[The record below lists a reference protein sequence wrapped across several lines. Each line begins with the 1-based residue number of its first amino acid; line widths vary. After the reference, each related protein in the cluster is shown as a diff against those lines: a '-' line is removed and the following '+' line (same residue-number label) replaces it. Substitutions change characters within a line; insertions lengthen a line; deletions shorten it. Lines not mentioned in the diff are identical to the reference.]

1 MMTYMIEGHANR
13 RGVILPDVGHWVN
26 FEDAGRVDP
35 ILVDWFAA

>member
-1 MMTYMIEGHANR
+1 
-13 RGVILPDVGHWVN
+13 VILPDVGHWVN